1 MVRTAPSRLTST
13 SDMDPLLP
21 LWIDW
26 IDRRNLGRI
35 PATIR
40 LGSGDTIA
48 VVGGP
53 RPAPTQGWR
62 G

>member
-1 MVRTAPSRLTST
+1 VMVRTAPSRLTST

-21 LWIDW
+21 LWID
-26 IDRRNLGRI
+26 RGNLGRI

-53 RPAPTQGWR
+53 RPAPTEGWR